1 MIIYSFSKTNKMY
14 NQETKDKL
22 VSLLNIANTTDNRDE
37 GLSAIKEAKE
47 ICSDFATAIEEHGWD
62 WDSLKDLDVMIEWV
76 NNMPVQSVDEL
87 SAKEQRILDELRA
100 YHKNSSIELDNVISD
115 YFQMMRD
122 KSKPT
127 FDGNSFSLG
136 FLECE
141 FTIHCRFKNE
151 KKAKR
156 YLELLK
162 LTGRSIDD
170 YQYKRCLQ
178 DIKKNYPHLLNK

>member
-1 MIIYSFSKTNKMY
+1 MYS
-14 NQETKDKL
+14 QETKNKL
-22 VSLLNIANTTDNRDE
+22 VSLLNIANTTDTRDK
-37 GLSAIKEAKE
+37 GLSAIEEAKE
-47 ICSDFATAIEEHGWD
+47 ICSDFATACDDNNWY
-62 WDSLKDLDVMIEWV
+62 WSSLEGLNAMIDWV

-87 SAKEQRILDELRA
+87 GAKEERIKDELRA

-136 FLECE
+136 FLEYE
-141 FTIHCRFKNE
+141 FTIHHRFKNE
-151 KKAKR
+151 ERAER

-162 LTGRSIDD
+162 LTGQSIDNN
-170 YQYKRCLQ
+170 QYK
-178 DIKKNYPHLLNK
+178 DIKINYPHLLDK

>member
-47 ICSDFATAIEEHGWD
+47 ICSDFATASEEHGWD

-136 FLECE
+136 FLEYE
-141 FTIHCRFKNE
+141 FTIHHRFKNE
-151 KKAKR
+151 RRAKR

-162 LTGRSIDD
+162 LTGRGIDD
-170 YQYKRCLQ
+170 NQYK

>member
-1 MIIYSFSKTNKMY
+1 MY
-14 NQETKDKL
+14 TQEIKDRL
-22 VSLLNIANTTDNRDE
+22 VSLLRLADTSDKRYQS
-37 GLSAIKEAKE
+37 LAAIEEAGD
-47 ICSDFATAIEEHGWD
+47 ICSDFATASEEHGWD

-76 NNMPVQSVDEL
+76 NNMPVQSIDEL

-136 FLECE
+136 FLEYE
-141 FTIHCRFKNE
+141 FTIHRRFKNE
-151 KKAKR
+151 GRAKR

-162 LTGRSIDD
+162 LTGRGIDD
-170 YQYKRCLQ
+170 YQYK
-178 DIKKNYPHLLNK
+178 DIKKNYPHLLKK

>member
-1 MIIYSFSKTNKMY
+1 MY
-14 NQETKDKL
+14 TQEIKDKL
-22 VSLLNIANTTDNRDE
+22 VSLLNIANTTDTRDE

-47 ICSDFATAIEEHGWD
+47 ICSDFATVCDENSWY
-62 WDSLKDLDVMIEWV
+62 WSSLKGLNAMIEWV

-87 SAKEQRILDELRA
+87 SKKEQRILDELRA

-136 FLECE
+136 FLEYE
-141 FTIHCRFKNE
+141 FTIHRRFKNE
-151 KKAKR
+151 GRAKR

-162 LTGRSIDD
+162 LTGRGIDD
-170 YQYKRCLQ
+170 YQYK